1 MPESDLQRLEKR
13 IAQGK
18 PIPAVVLIGTDS
30 YLRDLCQA
38 KLVEAFIPEGSREW
52 AVARSSAAERGWED
66 IFQRAQTL
74 PMLAP
79 RQILILEDLEALDDA
94 NEEAA
99 AALVEAFRVY
109 LDDPAPFTMLVLEA
123 AALDERRKLF
133 KMLTE
138 KALLVQLTVGS
149 ASVPDLATAMAK
161 ELGAEIDDNAAEFLA
176 EILNG
181 ELGRIRVEIEKL
193 SLYVGDRRR
202 IAMADVEALVVS
214 AKKYSVWQLADMLAT
229 QRRDRAFTFLDSVL
243 REGEAPP
250 AIVGALA
257 WMYRKLIE
265 AQTLPAHTSS
275 WQVAR
280 LLGMRPQTAE
290 LAVLRARKIPR
301 SKLLEGIVALAEAD
315 NRLKSGT
322 VDQRAVMEFLV
333 ARLTAGPAPAA

>member
-1 MPESDLQRLEKR
+1 MPELDLQRLEKR

-18 PIPAVVLIGTDS
+18 PIPAVVLLGTDS
-30 YLRDLCQA
+30 YLRDLCRA
-38 KLVEAFIPEGSREW
+38 KLVEAFIPGGSREW

-79 RQILILEDLEALDDA
+79 RQILILEDLEALDDV

-109 LDDPAPFTMLVLEA
+109 LDDPAPFTMLVLEG

-133 KMLTE
+133 KMLSE
-138 KALLVQLTVGS
+138 KALLVELTVGS
-149 ASVPDLATAMAK
+149 ASVPALATAMAK
-161 ELGAEIDDNAAEFLA
+161 ELGADIDDNAAEFLA

-193 SLYVGDRRR
+193 SLYVGDRGR
-202 IAMADVEALVVS
+202 ITMADVEALVVS

-229 QRRDRAFTFLDSVL
+229 QRRDRAFTFLDSLL

-290 LAVLRARKIPR
+290 LALLQARKIPR

-333 ARLTAGPAPAA
+333 ARLTAGTAPAA